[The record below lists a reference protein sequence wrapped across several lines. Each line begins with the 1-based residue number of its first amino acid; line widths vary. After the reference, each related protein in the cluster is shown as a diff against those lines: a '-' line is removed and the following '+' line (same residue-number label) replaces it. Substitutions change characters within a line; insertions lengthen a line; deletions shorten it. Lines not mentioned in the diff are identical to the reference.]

1 MDDTNNR
8 SILGKIKNQNI
19 ITYGLNEKS
28 NFKIKNIKLQSQ
40 FSKFDL
46 EINLPN
52 QKKKIFKS
60 FKVPL
65 IGTHNIKNCCASI
78 AIAILMGFLLI

>member
-1 MDDTNNR
+1 MQDLGNSNNF
-8 SILGKIKNQNI
+8 
-19 ITYGLNEKS
+19 EKS

-52 QKKKIFKS
+52 QKKKN
-60 FKVPL
+60 
-65 IGTHNIKNCCASI
+65 IGE
-78 AIAILMGFLLI
+78 